1 LIIAQE
7 QLRVAKSRRIQSVSE
22 STNNADIVAA
32 IEGLTAELGKL
43 REAVCQLGEKSPQQS
58 GLTTSVA
65 TSASEISVLKDVLP
79 QTDSEIGYQE
89 IYGLIAATFMA
100 ATDPDNEAGFESFL
114 KLIHSDRTEAPQSIP
129 SLREFTWRSL
139 RKNYVSHLADVTES
153 TSFEVVRRE
162 PEAIDSNTKMAKLFL
177 KSGARSPV
185 PVIFKRDPNS
195 EYAWRITDCSL

>member
-1 LIIAQE
+1 M
-7 QLRVAKSRRIQSVSE
+7 SE
-22 STNNADIVAA
+22 PTNNADIVAA
-32 IEGLTAELGKL
+32 IEGLTAEIGKL
-43 REAVCQLGEKSPQQS
+43 REAVCQLGEKTAPQS
-58 GLTTSVA
+58 GLAPSVA
-65 TSASEISVLKDVLP
+65 TSVSEIAVLSNALPQPDSEIS
-79 QTDSEIGYQE
+79 YQE

-139 RKNYVSHLADVTES
+139 RKNHATYLSEAEEN
-153 TSFEVVRRE
+153 TSFEVVCRE
-162 PEAIDSNTKMAKLFL
+162 PETIDSNTKMAKLFL

-185 PVIFKRDPNS
+185 PVIFKRDPNR